1 MDLKENFNAQI
12 DDELG
17 RLRSK
22 FENGVEIIIGGD
34 FNARIDNKNK
44 LWNSVR
50 GSFANDTLNGNE
62 LIFLEFCM

>member
-1 MDLKENFNAQI
+1 MRLQMDLKENFYAQI

-22 FENGVEIIIGGD
+22 FGKGVEIIAGGD
-34 FNARIDNKNK
+34 FNARIDNKNE

-50 GSFANDTLNGNE
+50 G
-62 LIFLEFCM
+62 